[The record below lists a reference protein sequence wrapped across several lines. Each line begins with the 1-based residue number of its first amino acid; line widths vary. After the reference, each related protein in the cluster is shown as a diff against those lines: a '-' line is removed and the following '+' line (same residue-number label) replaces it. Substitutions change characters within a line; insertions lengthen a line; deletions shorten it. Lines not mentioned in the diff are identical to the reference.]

1 MIKKYEFT
9 GETCK
14 YQGRTLHRIR
24 ALIDIAAV
32 GLTAGQLGGWIE
44 TEANLSQ
51 SGTGWVY
58 EQAIVCGSG
67 VIWGGTIRGGT
78 IYGGTIRGGTI
89 KGGTIRGGTIRG
101 GTIYGGVIWG
111 GTIWGGIIEGGTIRG
126 GTIYG
131 GTIRG
136 GIIEG
141 GTIKGGTICGGT
153 IKTSADYGAHTQVGS
168 EEGVLTWTRN
178 DDGEGITLNRGCFS
192 GTLEEFSE
200 AVEKQH
206 GDSKIGR
213 EYRLLIEF
221 IRLRS
226 SKEA

>member
-1 MIKKYEFT
+1 MTKKYEFT
-9 GETCK
+9 GETRG
-14 YQGRTLHRIR
+14 YYGRTLHRIR
-24 ALIDIAAV
+24 ALIDIEDI

-44 TEANLSQ
+44 TEANLLQ

-58 EQAIVCGSG
+58 DQAIVCG
-67 VIWGGTIRGGT
+67 GGTIEGGT
-78 IYGGTIRGGTI
+78 IM
-89 KGGTIRGGTIRG
+89 GGTIRGGTIRG
-101 GTIYGGVIWG
+101 GTIMGGTIEGGTIMGGTITG
-111 GTIWGGIIEGGTIRG
+111 GTIWGGTIEGGTIMGGTIRG
-126 GTIYG
+126 GTIRG

-136 GIIEG
+136 GTIEG
-141 GTIKGGTICGGT
+141 GTIMGGT
-153 IKTSADYGAHTQVGS
+153 IKTSADYGAYIQVGS

-192 GTLEEFSE
+192 GTLDAFSE
-200 AVEKQH
+200 AVEKRH
-206 GDSKIGR
+206 GDSTIGR